1 MRKLLRLTRAPLT
14 RVGEASEMY
23 KGDAIEAIPTPRPTN
38 TRPTMRVAGFGA
50 AAKIIDPSKKRVSA
64 TIIDTF
70 LPNLSLIHPPIAAPI
85 IAPAIAVLTMAS
97 CYIFS
102 DHHHIFTFYIETCYE
117 FFPTEIC
124 KKFDVNLLYQQIKE
138 AFFFFSFWFHSLRKG
153 EFDSKVKSILHK
165 ENYILYG
172 FLIHLIASFLPIIET
187 DIEPKKH
194 LSYGSNPDLNIKK

>member
-38 TRPTMRVAGFGA
+38 ILPTMRVAGFGA
-50 AAKIIDPSKKRVSA
+50 AAKIIDPIKKRVSA

-102 DHHHIFTFYIETCYE
+102 DHHHHIFTIYIKTCYQ
-117 FFPTEIC
+117 
-124 KKFDVNLLYQQIKE
+124 LLY
-138 AFFFFSFWFHSLRKG
+138 FFIYF
-153 EFDSKVKSILHK
+153 
-165 ENYILYG
+165 
-172 FLIHLIASFLPIIET
+172 
-187 DIEPKKH
+187 
-194 LSYGSNPDLNIKK
+194 